1 MAINQ
6 PSVAVAVVEDD
17 GATQSAVSWA
27 AIVAGAFAAVAISL
41 ILMAV
46 GAGFGLVSTSA
57 WPGQGA
63 SAAAFGIGAGIWLI
77 VVQWLASAFGGYL
90 TGRLRR
96 KWTGPRGDEVLFRD
110 TAHGFLAW
118 ALGTVV
124 VVGLLAS
131 ALGATISGGAQAI
144 GAVAGG
150 SAQGAAQGVVQ
161 SGGTTGVPTDYFV
174 DTLFRSDTASPA
186 TSPTAGPSDS
196 QEMRAES
203 ARILGRV
210 VTTGDIQPDDRT
222 YLARLVAQRTGLAQ
236 PEAEKRVDD
245 VVGQVKAAEAEVRQ
259 AAEEARKAG
268 ASLSFFTAFSWLVG
282 AFIACAAAGLG
293 GFARDE

>member
-124 VVGLLAS
+124 VVGLLTS
-131 ALGATISGGAQAI
+131 ALSSTISGGAQAI

-150 SAQGAAQGVVQ
+150 SAQGAAQGAVQ
-161 SGGTTGVPTDYFV
+161 SGGATGVPTDYLV
-174 DTLFRSDTASPA
+174 DTLFRSETATPA
-186 TSPTAGPSDS
+186 AAPADS
-196 QEMRAES
+196 QEMRGES

-210 VTTGDIQPDDRT
+210 VTTGDIRPEDRT

-245 VVGQVKAAEAEVRQ
+245 VVGQVKAAEGEVRQ

-282 AFIACAAAGLG
+282 AFIACAAAGVG